1 MNLHTLLVS
10 ARKLLTV
17 TAVTL
22 VAATCLGSAA
32 TSTAAVAGQDRAD
45 STSATKEWKVVTTTT
60 PAAVSRTKEW

>member
-32 TSTAAVAGQDRAD
+32 TSTSAAAGHDRSD
-45 STSATKEWKVVTTTT
+45 STSAAKESSTVTSFTAAVSKTKEW
-60 PAAVSRTKEW
+60 

>member
-1 MNLHTLLVS
+1 MNLHNLLVS

-32 TSTAAVAGQDRAD
+32 SSTSAAAGHDRSD
-45 STSATKEWKVVTTTT
+45 STSAAKESNAVTTFTAAVSKTKEW
-60 PAAVSRTKEW
+60 